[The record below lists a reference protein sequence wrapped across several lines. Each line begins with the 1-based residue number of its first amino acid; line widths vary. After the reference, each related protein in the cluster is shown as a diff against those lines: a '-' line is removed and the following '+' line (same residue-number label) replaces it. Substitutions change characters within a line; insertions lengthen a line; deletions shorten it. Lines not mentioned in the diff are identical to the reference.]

1 MSSAGTE
8 GPGPETTRPSLRQ
21 REGVIRLVLSPAAS
35 YIVREVD
42 AHLDANTSEPYL
54 EQPLAG
60 HWARVTK
67 VCEEAGEVWR
77 ALSNLTGENPRKG
90 VCGTEDELLEELAD
104 TAMAAIC
111 GIQHM
116 TKDTERTQ
124 AVLAAAVNK
133 SAERVRRH
141 AASGDSR

>member
-1 MSSAGTE
+1 MPDDPGGS
-8 GPGPETTRPSLRQ
+8 GPETRPSLRE
-21 REGVIRLVLSPAAS
+21 RETGIRLVLAPAAS

-42 AHLDANTSEPYL
+42 AHLDANTAQPYRD
-54 EQPLAG
+54 QPLAG

-77 ALSNLTGENPRKG
+77 ALSKLTGENPRKG

-116 TKDTERTQ
+116 TKDSDRTQ

-133 SAERVRRH
+133 AAERVRRH
-141 AASGDSR
+141 SGAGDPR

>member
-1 MSSAGTE
+1 MSYDG
-8 GPGPETTRPSLRQ
+8 
-21 REGVIRLVLSPAAS
+21 IRFVLAPAAS

-42 AHLDANTSEPYL
+42 AHLDANTSQPYRD
-54 EQPLAG
+54 QPLAG

-77 ALSNLTGENPRKG
+77 ALSKLTGENPRKG
-90 VCGTEDELLEELAD
+90 VCGTEDELLGELAD

-111 GIQHM
+111 GIQHL

-124 AVLAAAVNK
+124 AVLAEAVNK
-133 SAERVRRH
+133 AAERVRKH
-141 AASGDSR
+141 AGTGDPG